1 MKRYA
6 SEIADDD
13 VARDFFVAML
23 AGEVLNVAE
32 GLRLGFDE
40 SFATA
45 FVFDENDAAPE
56 EVDVAV
62 IAGKSANRFFKAG
75 NGAAGDA
82 EDVEKFVPEGL
93 LFGLLALDAGPF
105 FGEGDGA
112 VANFVPG
119 ERHGSGDVSKVKCGM
134 RIPCALRCVR
144 VNGIVRKGESR
155 A

>member
-56 EVDVAV
+56 EANAARLHVSVAAEAV
-62 IAGKSANRFFKAG
+62 SAG
-75 NGAAGDA
+75 
-82 EDVEKFVPEGL
+82 
-93 LFGLLALDAGPF
+93 
-105 FGEGDGA
+105 
-112 VANFVPG
+112 
-119 ERHGSGDVSKVKCGM
+119 
-134 RIPCALRCVR
+134 
-144 VNGIVRKGESR
+144 
-155 A
+155 